1 MTDHKISLQVK
12 FIGPGNSQISL
23 FFLFLLTYLEEQQFK
38 TENYDDVITVGL
50 RHHATGLFL

>member
-1 MTDHKISLQVK
+1 MTDHKISL
-12 FIGPGNSQISL
+12 IWPGNSQISL

-50 RHHATGLFL
+50 RHRATGLFL